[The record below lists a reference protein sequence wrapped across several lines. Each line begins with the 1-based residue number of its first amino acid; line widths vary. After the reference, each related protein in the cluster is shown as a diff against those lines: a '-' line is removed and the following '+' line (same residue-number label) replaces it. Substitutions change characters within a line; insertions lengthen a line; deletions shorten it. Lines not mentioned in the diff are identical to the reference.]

1 MRGTLMSAIGL
12 AALAT
17 STVVP
22 CAAARADWAPTKSVE
37 FVVMAGPG
45 GGADQIARFIAG
57 LVQKHKLFPVE
68 ARVANMPGDSGGAA
82 LSHLKG
88 QSGND
93 HLLIFTLNSFFTV
106 PLTKPNLGID
116 ILGFTPIARLGLDPF
131 LLWVHSDRADIKS
144 IGDFATAVNNAGK
157 WTMAGTGSMQE
168 DELLTILLNSVLKV
182 EMRYQPVGGGGEV
195 ARLLAD
201 GFVQSTVNN
210 PGEISNFHAARRV
223 KPIRGLHQG
232 QAGAI
237 CRYPH
242 VLGTRSGDRIP
253 DAARG
258 RRATAHEQ
266 RRRRLLLGRL

>member
-1 MRGTLMSAIGL
+1 
-12 AALAT
+12 
-17 STVVP
+17 
-22 CAAARADWAPTKSVE
+22 
-37 FVVMAGPG
+37 
-45 GGADQIARFIAG
+45 
-57 LVQKHKLFPVE
+57 
-68 ARVANMPGDSGGAA
+68 VANMPGDSGGAA